1 MVWPIIS
8 DFSINLSQTSRFY
21 MAKLVDETTSSKRMI
36 QFEAENSMVKKGGE
50 NFASIFAA

>member
-1 MVWPIIS
+1 
-8 DFSINLSQTSRFY
+8 